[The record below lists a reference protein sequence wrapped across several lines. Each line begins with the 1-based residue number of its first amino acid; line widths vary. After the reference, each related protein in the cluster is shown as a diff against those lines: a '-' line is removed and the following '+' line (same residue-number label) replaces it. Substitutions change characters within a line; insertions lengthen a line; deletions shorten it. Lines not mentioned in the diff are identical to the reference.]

1 MTINFSLYRN
11 TLNPEVTQFR
21 AVVQSAGTMDYEQ
34 IVDLVVKQ
42 NSTVT
47 RADVLAVLDNFFT
60 VIEDALLLGFNVN
73 TPGINGRV
81 SVKGSFEGQND
92 GFTPGRNRVEASFT
106 PGPRIR
112 RKIQEAQVQKQES
125 SDRLPR
131 PLDYTDLNSG
141 ETNSQVTPGG
151 MAQVTGYRL
160 KFDPSDPNQG
170 IFFINGSTTQ
180 VSIVGKNGPSE
191 LMFLVPPGLTPGDYR
206 LEIRSTMGNGTIRT
220 GALAETL
227 VVS

>member
-1 MTINFSLYRN
+1 MSINFSLYKNNLN
-11 TLNPEVTQFR
+11 TEANQFR

-47 RADVLAVLDNFFT
+47 RADVLAVLDNFCT

-73 TPGINGRV
+73 TPCVNGRV
-81 SVKGSFEGQND
+81 SVKGGFDGPND

-112 RKIQEAQVQKQES
+112 RKMQQAQVQKQES
-125 SDRLPR
+125 SERLPR
-131 PLDYTDLNSG
+131 PLDYTDMNSG
-141 ETNSQVTPGG
+141 ETNSQITPGG

-160 KFDPSDPNQG
+160 KFDPTDPTQG
-170 IFFINGSTTQ
+170 IFFVNGSTTQ

-191 LMFLVPPGLTPGDYR
+191 LMFLVPPGLTAGDYR
-206 LEIRSTMGNGTIRT
+206 LEIRSSMGNGTVRT
-220 GALAETL
+220 GILAETL
-227 VVS
+227 IVS